1 MDSKVNGAPINGL
14 IAGFKGF
21 RAINY
26 EKQAGRLFAKLAHEG
41 QSPKVLL
48 IACSDSRV
56 DPAILFSA
64 TPGEL
69 FVIRVVAA
77 LVPPYKPNADF
88 HGVSAALEFAIRD
101 LEVEHVVVLGHAYCG
116 GIRALKTMEDGIVHD
131 REFIGPWVSM
141 ADQAVGNI
149 PLSEPPCKHEQAAVR
164 YSVQNL
170 LTFPWLKEK
179 VETGKI
185 ELHAWWFD
193 LDEGHLLTDVPGTE
207 DFVRLV

>member
-1 MDSKVNGAPINGL
+1 MESTVDNGAIEGL

-26 EKQAGRLFAKLAHEG
+26 EKKAGKVFAKLAREG

-48 IACSDSRV
+48 IACSDARV
-56 DPAILFSA
+56 DPAILFAAS
-64 TPGEL
+64 PGEL

-77 LVPPYKPNADF
+77 LVPPYLPDGAY
-88 HGVSAALEFAIRD
+88 HGVSAGLEYAVRD
-101 LEVEHVVVLGHAYCG
+101 LGVDHVVVLGHAYCG
-116 GIRALKTMEDGIVHD
+116 GIRALKTMEEGVVLD

-149 PLSEPPCKHEQAAVR
+149 PLTEPPCRHEQAAVR

-170 LTFPWLKEK
+170 MTFPWLKERVDK
-179 VETGKI
+179 GTIK
-185 ELHAWWFD
+185 LHAWWFD
-193 LDEGHLLTDVPGTE
+193 LDDGHLLMDVPGRE

>member
-1 MDSKVNGAPINGL
+1 MTPTVNNGPIEGL

-26 EKQAGRLFAKLAHEG
+26 EKMAGRLFAKLAREG

-48 IACSDSRV
+48 IACSDARV

-64 TPGEL
+64 SPGEL

-77 LVPPYKPNADF
+77 LVPPYRPDGDY
-88 HGVSAALEFAIRD
+88 HGVSAALEYAIRD
-101 LEVEHVVVLGHAYCG
+101 LGVEHVVVLGHAYCG
-116 GIRALKTMEDGIVHD
+116 GIKALVEMEDGKVQD

-141 ADQAVGNI
+141 AEQAVGDI
-149 PLSEPPCKHEQAAVR
+149 PKTEPSCRHEQAAVR

-170 LTFPWLKEK
+170 MTFPWLRER
-179 VETGKI
+179 VDNGAVA
-185 ELHAWWFD
+185 LHAWWFD
-193 LDEGHLLTDVPGTE
+193 LDGGHLMMDAQGSE
-207 DFVRLV
+207 DFVKLV

>member
-1 MDSKVNGAPINGL
+1 MDAKVDRAPIQGL
-14 IAGFKGF
+14 VAGFKGF

-26 EKQAGRLFAKLAHEG
+26 EKKLGLDYGKLAREG
-41 QSPKVLL
+41 QSPKILL

-64 TPGEL
+64 SPGEM

-101 LEVEHVVVLGHAYCG
+101 LQVEHVVVLGHAYCG
-116 GIRALKTMEDGIVHD
+116 GIRALKTMEDGVVQD

-141 ADQAVGNI
+141 ADQAVGSI
-149 PLSEPPCKHEQAAVR
+149 PLSDPPCRHEQAAVR
-164 YSVQNL
+164 YSTRNL

-179 VETGKI
+179 VENGQI
-185 ELHAWWFD
+185 ELHSWWFD
-193 LDEGHLLTDVPGTE
+193 LDHGHLLTDVPGKD
-207 DFVRLV
+207 DFERLA

>member
-1 MDSKVNGAPINGL
+1 VGSTVDKSPINAL

-26 EKQAGRLFAKLAHEG
+26 EKQASSLLAKLAREG

-69 FVIRVVAA
+69 FVVRVVAA

-116 GIRALKTMEDGIVHD
+116 GIRALKTMEDGVVQD

-141 ADQAVGNI
+141 ADQAVGSI
-149 PLSEPPCKHEQAAVR
+149 PLSDPPCRHEQAAVR
-164 YSVQNL
+164 YSTQNL

-179 VETGKI
+179 VDNGQI
-185 ELHAWWFD
+185 ELHSWWFD
-193 LDEGHLLTDVPGTE
+193 LDNGHLLADVPGE
-207 DFVRLV
+207 DDFVQLV